1 MLHGTNQSPDE
12 KVAAWNP
19 EGTEVLLMM
28 GLISDDVEDDIHK
41 LGSNYAAAFKILVM
55 SQHFKQLADKIRK
68 ALLLTP
74 RDGSVAEQINRQIV
88 ASLTKSP
95 AKRDSNELSNAR
107 FHILW
112 DPVAFLREQNREDGP
127 YEDLGKVIVIV
138 GTVTDAQ
145 ATTCREYMRQTWPLT
160 GLELLNLLQDLLYHD
175 YGAIVNCE
183 QIIPPSYER
192 TTKN

>member
-19 EGTEVLLMM
+19 EGAE
-28 GLISDDVEDDIHK
+28 GPISDDVEDDIHK

-74 RDGSVAEQINRQIV
+74 RDGSVAEQINRKIL

-95 AKRDSNELSNAR
+95 AKRNSHELSNAS

-112 DPVAFLREQNREDGP
+112 DPVAFLREQNRREDGP

-138 GTVTDAQ
+138 GTATDAQ

-160 GLELLNLLQDLLYHD
+160 GLELLNVLQDLLYHD
-175 YGAIVNCE
+175 YGTIVNC
-183 QIIPPSYER
+183 
-192 TTKN
+192 K

>member
-19 EGTEVLLMM
+19 EGAQAPPML
-28 GLISDDVEDDIHK
+28 GPISDDVEDDIHN

-55 SQHFKQLADKIRK
+55 SQHFKQLADKIRT

-74 RDGSVAEQINRQIV
+74 RDGSVADQINKQIL

-95 AKRDSNELSNAR
+95 AVKDSHELSYAR

-112 DPVAFLREQNREDGP
+112 DPAAFLREQNCEDGL

-138 GTVTDAQ
+138 GTATDAQ
-145 ATTCREYMRQTWPLT
+145 ATTCREYMQQTWPLT
-160 GLELLNLLQDLLYHD
+160 GLELLNVLQDLLYHD
-175 YGAIVNCE
+175 YGARFNCG
-183 QIIPPSYER
+183 QTIPPSYDR
-192 TTKN
+192 ITKI